1 MTINDLASEL
11 MDNKTI
17 EFYLIDNK
25 YSIMINPDYNKEYN
39 NLLLV
44 TKLIGSGFQKY
55 EEINY
60 SYDMGLNLYSNII
73 NSLTYW
79 IRKELNI

>member
-25 YSIMINPDYNKEYN
+25 YSIMINPDYDKEYN

-44 TKLIGSGFQKY
+44 TKLIGSGFHKY